1 MNAPASN
8 GQLLAARILAGE
20 IPGHDYWPEF
30 TPDEWRAEAEAAIEC
45 DDYTELLAMV
55 AQQDEADREETAL
68 RHAEYS
74 GVSPSRRSWMECV

>member
-1 MNAPASN
+1 MSAPINS

-20 IPGHDYWPEF
+20 MPGHDYWPEF
-30 TPDEWRAEAEAAIEC
+30 TPDEWRREAQGAL
-45 DDYTELLAMV
+45 DTGDFTELLSMV

-74 GVSPSRRSWMECV
+74 GRSPMRRSWMEAV

>member
-1 MNAPASN
+1 MSAPIPN

-74 GVSPSRRSWMECV
+74 GVSLIRRRAF

>member
-1 MNAPASN
+1 MSAPIPN

-20 IPGHDYWPEF
+20 MPGHDYWPEF

-45 DDYTELLAMV
+45 DDYTELLSMV

-74 GVSPSRRSWMECV
+74 GRSSMRRSWMEAL